1 MLTRSGVGMAAAAV
15 LLLALGAAADYPEL
29 VALALAALACLVIA
43 ALWLLL
49 RPDLAASREI
59 RPERVSA
66 GEAAFG
72 VITLTNEARRR
83 SPPIRAEEAVA
94 AVRVPVPIP
103 SLAPG
108 ATFTGTYP
116 LPTAERGVYQVGP
129 LTIGHSDPLRLMQVG
144 RAYNTYSTLFV
155 HPRVRHVA
163 PVPTGHTRDM
173 DGPTSS
179 FSQSGGIA
187 FHSLRDYVPGDD
199 FRLVHWKSTA
209 RTGQLMVRHNVVPN
223 QPRLIVVLDTSSRPY
238 SDDAFEDA
246 VSAAASLALAAI
258 RDGFPLEVR
267 TTGGQAMAA
276 DRSGEGGTAA
286 LDLLAAAT
294 ASADDPG
301 LAALPGL
308 VSFGESEALGV
319 ITGRPEA
326 SALAVLPAVR
336 RHVLMVSLV
345 QFLGQYGVPAP
356 APPGVVSVAARSL
369 DEFAT
374 SWNTMVGV

>member
-15 LLLALGAAADYPEL
+15 LLLALGVAADYPEL

-43 ALWLLL
+43 ALWMLL
-49 RPDLAASREI
+49 RPDLAATREI
-59 RPERVSA
+59 RPERVTA

-94 AVRVPVPIP
+94 AWRVPVPIP

-116 LPTAERGVYQVGP
+116 LPTAARGVYQVGP

-179 FSQSGGIA
+179 FSQHGGIA
-187 FHSLRDYVPGDD
+187 FHSLREYVPGDD
-199 FRLVHWKSTA
+199 WRLVHWKSTA
-209 RTGQLMVRHNVVPN
+209 RTGDLMVRHNVVPN

-238 SDDAFEDA
+238 ADGSFEDA

-267 TTGGQAMAA
+267 TTGGQSMAA
-276 DRSGEGGTAA
+276 DRGGEGATAA

-294 ASADDPG
+294 ATPDDPG

-319 ITGRPEA
+319 ITGQPEA
-326 SALAVLPAVR
+326 AALAVLPAIR
-336 RHVLMVSLV
+336 RHVLMISLV
-345 QFLGQYGVPAP
+345 QFLGQFGVPAP
-356 APPGVVSVAARSL
+356 EPPGVVSLSAHSL
-369 DEFAT
+369 DEFAL
-374 SWNTMVGV
+374 SWNTLVGA